1 MTPDLFGGAPA
12 PESYITHVRGVALLP
27 GERINH
33 LFLPDDGLTPD
44 PPPSGRVLVATN
56 QRILAFSLDEEQGDT
71 FIVPLE
77 DLGGVFMKAAARSP
91 AALFQ
96 GFLFI
101 VGAIFI
107 YLVLA
112 YWLTSPHRFQ
122 IDVPVINMGAGP
134 LVVLAAALLGA
145 YHIGRHYFARE
156 AGSVTFQGANWTF
169 SFPYLGEVPGE
180 QIYDV
185 VNSVFAGR
193 RSRINMM
200 PGRYE

>member
-1 MTPDLFGGAPA
+1 MTPEQIGRAPA
-12 PESYITHVRGVALLP
+12 PESYITHVRGVALLD

-33 LFLPDDGLTPD
+33 LFHPDEGLTPD
-44 PPPSGRVLVATN
+44 PPASGRILVATN
-56 QRILAFSLDEEQGDT
+56 QRLLAFSLDEEQGDT

-77 DLGGVFMKAAARSP
+77 DLGGVVLKSAARSP

-101 VGAIFI
+101 IGAIVI

-122 IDVPVINMGAGP
+122 VDVPVINMGAGP
-134 LVVLAAALLGA
+134 LVVLAAALFGA
-145 YHIGRHYFARE
+145 YHIGHHYFARE
-156 AGSVTFQGANWTF
+156 AGAVTFQGTSWTF

-180 QIYDV
+180 QIYEV
-185 VNSVFAGR
+185 VNAVFA
-193 RSRINMM
+193 SRKSCIDTT
-200 PGRYE
+200 PDREG